1 MGANFKTHRE
11 ISKQNNIRV
20 SDVFWVLH
28 VSSVWQGKK
37 NTKQTKNTKFKLV
50 CHWSLFI
57 PKLLSETGRASE
69 NEPKSQLKTAF
80 FFLFAGSCLLKDRVK
95 LPSRFNKKKEKRK
108 KVMKLWWFPPFS
120 TNIRSRVDDDRNLWK
135 FHQSHDNDAQAHR
148 TLAATL
154 DIWPCDGRVPLSKEK
169 RKEKSTETKPDRVLP
184 STVPFD
190 VCMSSSPWGREN
202 TQPPL
207 RFRLCLG
214 YDLLTSDPFK
224 LCRGSSHRPGG
235 GRRTPTFSTELLGD
249 VSTHQCAPQ
258 FASCIIWV
266 SAPELTLS
274 LSCATN
280 CRELTCPCWSP
291 GIFRVCLANAS
302 CFVP

>member
-1 MGANFKTHRE
+1 
-11 ISKQNNIRV
+11 
-20 SDVFWVLH
+20 
-28 VSSVWQGKK
+28 
-37 NTKQTKNTKFKLV
+37 
-50 CHWSLFI
+50 
-57 PKLLSETGRASE
+57 
-69 NEPKSQLKTAF
+69 
-80 FFLFAGSCLLKDRVK
+80 
-95 LPSRFNKKKEKRK
+95 
-108 KVMKLWWFPPFS
+108 MKLWWFTPFS
-120 TNIRSRVDDDRNLWK
+120 TNIRSCVDDDRNLWK
-135 FHQSHDNDAQAHR
+135 FHQNHDNDAQAHR

-184 STVPFD
+184 STVPSD
-190 VCMSSSPWGREN
+190 VCMSSSLWGREN

-235 GRRTPTFSTELLGD
+235 GRRTSTFSTELLGD

-266 SAPELTLS
+266 SAPQLTLS

-280 CRELTCPCWSP
+280 CRKLACPCWSP
-291 GIFRVCLANAS
+291 GIFSLSCKCLLFCTINQRLHFLLCCTSSFDLRNAALSLNRSRSICSLVPSGDFFLSANDR
-302 CFVP
+302 C